1 MSIEISQYKNSKLKL
16 KLKQN
21 AVTLTAS
28 TTGILCD
35 VGYGVA
41 LSGGVGAPAEW
52 MKDRCVNKCE
62 DERERKREKRKRGE
76 NKKNGEVINEKRR
89 ERKRKAVCGVWSMTC
104 CAVSDLPQP
113 AHRNTLCGTGKVE
126 GRKTVLVVLSIYL
139 V

>member
-41 LSGGVGAPAEW
+41 LSGGIGAPTEW

-76 NKKNGEVINEKRR
+76 NKKKM
-89 ERKRKAVCGVWSMTC
+89 ER
-104 CAVSDLPQP
+104 
-113 AHRNTLCGTGKVE
+113 
-126 GRKTVLVVLSIYL
+126 
-139 V
+139 